1 MKQRKHFRV
10 SKRGKRFVAGKRVSF
25 RLPEKLPEGV
35 SQAGARELI
44 GNSFEE
50 IGEHLGSGHSV
61 SVPRF
66 GVFKIKSVA
75 ARPARRGVNPFT
87 GKEQMFKA
95 KPASKKVKFFASKD
109 LKEGL

>member
-1 MKQRKHFRV
+1 M
-10 SKRGKRFVAGKRVSF
+10 
-25 RLPEKLPEGV
+25 
-35 SQAGARELI
+35 
-44 GNSFEE
+44 
-50 IGEHLGSGHSV
+50 